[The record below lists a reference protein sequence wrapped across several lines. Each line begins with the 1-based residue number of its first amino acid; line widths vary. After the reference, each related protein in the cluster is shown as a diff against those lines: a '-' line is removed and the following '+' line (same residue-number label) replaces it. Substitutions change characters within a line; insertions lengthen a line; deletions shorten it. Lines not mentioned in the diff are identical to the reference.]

1 MNGVKKL
8 QRCATLIGLAG
19 LLSATAAASPRQ
31 VELDV
36 ALGTPVLLEGQKQTA
51 YLKVALTGFEL
62 AGDSRRTPVNIALV
76 LDKSG
81 SMQGDKIERARDAAI
96 MAIERLN
103 NDDVAAVVSYDDV
116 VYIDMPATKAADKE
130 AFRNAI
136 RRIDAGGNTALFA
149 GTSKGAHEVQKFL
162 ERNRVNR
169 VILLSDGLANVGPSS
184 PAELGRLGAALAQ
197 QGISVTTIGL
207 GLGYNE
213 DLMTRLAGMSDG
225 NHAFV
230 EHPDQL
236 VKIFDAEFGDVLSVV
251 AQEVRLIIDCMPG
264 MRPVRVLGRD
274 AEIDGQSVSV
284 SLNQLYSQQEKFVL
298 LEVEIPPG
306 VAGDSQ
312 PVANVSVDYFNTV
325 AQRPD
330 RLKASASVSFTQSED
345 QVANATDDAVMTD
358 TVKQIANQISKEA
371 VDLRDQGRVEEAQQK
386 LEQGA
391 SYLRSNAVELNAP
404 ALRSLSSEFEKDAES
419 VTDEDNWNR
428 ARKSLR
434 KKQHATDSQ
443 QRY

>member
-1 MNGVKKL
+1 
-8 QRCATLIGLAG
+8 
-19 LLSATAAASPRQ
+19 
-31 VELDV
+31 
-36 ALGTPVLLEGQKQTA
+36 
-51 YLKVALTGFEL
+51 
-62 AGDSRRTPVNIALV
+62 
-76 LDKSG
+76 
-81 SMQGDKIERARDAAI
+81 
-96 MAIERLN
+96 
-103 NDDVAAVVSYDDV
+103 
-116 VYIDMPATKAADKE
+116 
-130 AFRNAI
+130 
-136 RRIDAGGNTALFA
+136 
-149 GTSKGAHEVQKFL
+149 VQKFL

-274 AEIDGQSVSV
+274 AEIDGQTVSV

-404 ALRSLSSEFEKDAES
+404 ALQSLSSEFEQDAES